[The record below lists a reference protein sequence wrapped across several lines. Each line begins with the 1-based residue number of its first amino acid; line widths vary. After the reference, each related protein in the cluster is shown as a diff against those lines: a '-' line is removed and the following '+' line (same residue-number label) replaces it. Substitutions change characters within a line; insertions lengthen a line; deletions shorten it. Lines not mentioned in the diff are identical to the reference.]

1 VKPDAVDGQRGQ
13 MTLDNKDN
21 AKDSSLGSRSSDT
34 EDKGKSLSNSANSSR
49 SEINDDTAQKGGG
62 NKADIPEDGLPIP
75 AIIIKNQTL
84 IRDGSESQKI
94 EFNLSLSENHK
105 LNSLTVDGTIL
116 NTTES
121 QRLFVSTL
129 KKGKHVVE
137 FTYTNSSGAKDT
149 VSQELNVDITPE
161 NKLGPP
167 VKKPRLNELDLPEDN
182 STPKKFNTKL
192 A

>member
-1 VKPDAVDGQRGQ
+1 VLEYQHPHH
-13 MTLDNKDN
+13 T
-21 AKDSSLGSRSSDT
+21 T
-34 EDKGKSLSNSANSSR
+34 
-49 SEINDDTAQKGGG
+49 NDDTGQQGGDKEFKNNALTQPESTKRG
-62 NKADIPEDGLPIP
+62 QGDDKLGIPEDESPVP
-75 AIIIKNQTL
+75 TIIIKNQML

-94 EFNLSLSENHK
+94 EFNLSLNENHK

-129 KKGKHVVE
+129 KKGKHIVE
-137 FTYTNSSGAKDT
+137 FTYSNPSGAKDT
-149 VSQELNVDITPE
+149 ISQELNVDITPE

-167 VKKPRLNELDLPEDN
+167 VKKPRLKELNLPQDYSPE
-182 STPKKFNTKL
+182 KKFNTKL